1 MFHIADKGLYYL
13 VYGALVAITFVIDNV
28 LLKKTDKTSRVVG
41 YVLSIIVD
49 LSILGYG
56 IYLYLTKGEDQTGFV
71 LGGILAEYVCYAS
84 WDAIGRTRNRTK
96 GVATNET
103 RGANRIRAVAVAMDA
118 GTDGNIF
125 CYRRIL

>member
-13 VYGALVAITFVIDNV
+13 VYGALVALTFVIDNV

-49 LSILGYG
+49 LSIFGYG
-56 IYLYLTKGEDQTGFV
+56 IF
-71 LGGILAEYVCYAS
+71 ILPRAKTRRVSSSVVSFAEYVCYAS

-103 RGANRIRAVAVAMDA
+103 VGANRIRAVAIAMDA